1 MTNVKSRQYTLA
13 TFYEPGSFMSEET
26 SRVVKTRDPNEI
38 AKMAPERAFCFTI
51 EDFVEKTTTVDGE
64 NFKKTES
71 VGGPSGRFY
80 LGGNLYTVDELKA
93 KFEGD
98 RNKQTLIS
106 NIEGNGYPKAIHC
119 RTGNWQPFTDQDV
132 FLDIAA

>member
-1 MTNVKSRQYTLA
+1 MTNVKSSHYTLV

-26 SRVVKTRDPNEI
+26 LRVVTTRDPNEI

-51 EDFVEKTTTVDGE
+51 EDFIEKTTTVDGE
-64 NFKKTES
+64 DFKKTES

-80 LGGNLYTVDELKA
+80 LGGDLYTVDELKA
-93 KFEGD
+93 KFGSD
-98 RNKQTLIS
+98 RSKEILIS
-106 NIEGNGYPKAIHC
+106 NIEVNGWPKAIQC
-119 RTGNWQPFTDQDV
+119 RTGNWQPFTDTDT